1 MKWPFVSRAR
11 FNRCKRL
18 AERYGIENCRL
29 WEALM
34 YIDTFEPQIVSA
46 AEDRFGININLA
58 VVRPQRGEAD
68 G

>member
-1 MKWPFVSRAR
+1 MQWPFVSRAR

-34 YIDTFEPQIVSA
+34 YIDTFDPQIASE
-46 AEDRFGININLA
+46 AEDRFGININQA
-58 VVRPQRGEAD
+58 VVTLQRREPS
-68 G
+68 